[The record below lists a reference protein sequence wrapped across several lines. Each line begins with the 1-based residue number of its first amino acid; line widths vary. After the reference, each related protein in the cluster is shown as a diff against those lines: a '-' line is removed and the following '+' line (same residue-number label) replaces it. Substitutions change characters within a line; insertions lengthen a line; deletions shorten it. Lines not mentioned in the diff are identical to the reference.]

1 MKFLLREISQGRSN
15 VYLITVC
22 KIQFPHKSLI
32 STLDVGTCD
41 CKITKAHADV
51 VWKPMTRYELH
62 FTVLLEMV
70 LMAFLRSQRRMWQ
83 HGLSLMQYVCYLSH
97 DCRGNHQKMLDTSL
111 QSTSIPP

>member
-62 FTVLLEMV
+62 FTVLFRDGPYGFPKKSKKDVAAWIISDAICM
-70 LMAFLRSQRRMWQ
+70 
-83 HGLSLMQYVCYLSH
+83 LSL
-97 DCRGNHQKMLDTSL
+97 
-111 QSTSIPP
+111 P